1 MNNRIQSLSFM
12 ILFVGL
18 AASAFGII
26 GFLNSAYAANN
37 NMSDSMTTNATV
49 TTNMTGH
56 TSGNMTGNTGNMTA
70 KITGNM
76 TGNTG
81 NMTAKI
87 NSTIS
92 TPPVQKMMTP
102 LQQFKSGTPAKTVQC
117 GQGLSLVI
125 KIEDG
130 SPACVSPTV
139 AQMLVA
145 RAWGT
150 MP

>member
-1 MNNRIQSLSFM
+1 MNNSVRSLSFM

-26 GFLNSAYAANN
+26 GFLNSAYATNS

-70 KITGNM
+70 KI